1 VQRVDAGRMSNLE
14 NSTNFLNKFRD
25 SESRQITR
33 LSAHQFM
40 QVWEHYD
47 EDGKF
52 KNLLFYLFK
61 R

>member
-1 VQRVDAGRMSNLE
+1 VDAGRMSNLE

-47 EDGKF
+47 EDGKL
-52 KNLLFYLFK
+52 KSLLFGLFQG
-61 R
+61 